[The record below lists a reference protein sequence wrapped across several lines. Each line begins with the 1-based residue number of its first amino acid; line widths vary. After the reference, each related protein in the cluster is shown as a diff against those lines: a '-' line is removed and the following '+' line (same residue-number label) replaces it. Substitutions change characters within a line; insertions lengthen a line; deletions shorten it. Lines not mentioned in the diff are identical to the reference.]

1 MLESSYPR
9 AGMTT
14 NKLLTAMLSAISFS
28 KIENHMDHLQSTL
41 HIRFAQKSEAGRKPE
56 NQDTVGARIPEGNLL
71 TTKGIAI
78 AIADGVSS
86 SNAAREASQTAIA
99 GFLSDYYATPDTWR
113 TQQSAMR
120 VIQSLNASLWG
131 RSQNSIYGEGYLTTF
146 SSLILKGDSGFIF
159 HVGDTRVYRL
169 RDNTLELLTR
179 DHTQRID
186 KHTTHLSRAMGA
198 DPYLEVDMHSLELQ
212 RDDIFILTSDGIHEA
227 IPTAEFKALILNH
240 RDNLD
245 ELVNQALPLALQ
257 HNSNDNLSIQ
267 ALRIENLGTAAQDDA
282 VQVLSRLPFPPVLS
296 PGQSIDGLCIKKIL
310 HESTRSQVYLVEDG
324 QHNLLVMKTPSELY
338 QDDKAYIERFVME
351 AWIGARI
358 HSPAVVRVIPAAESR
373 SCLYYLT
380 EYIPGPT
387 LTQLLKERGVLSIL
401 DAVELTEGLIRGIR
415 AFHRKE
421 TLHQDIKPD
430 NIVISS
436 KGPMIVDFGSCWVA
450 GVQEAGAPF
459 TRDNILGT
467 LDYSAPEYRYGAS
480 ASAASDQFSLAV
492 LLYEMLTGK
501 LPYGSAYSKAMDAK
515 SFHKLKYISAMKHNP
530 LVPYWLDK
538 ALEKALSIN
547 PAHRYEALSEWLQDL
562 KRPNPNWLSQRA
574 QPLIETHPDT
584 LWKIL
589 ALSGWIV
596 AVILF
601 LSRYQ

>member
-1 MLESSYPR
+1 
-9 AGMTT
+9 
-14 NKLLTAMLSAISFS
+14 
-28 KIENHMDHLQSTL
+28 MDHLQSVL
-41 HIRFAQKSEAGRKPE
+41 QISFAQKSEAGRKPE

-86 SNAAREASQTAIA
+86 SKAAREASQTAIA
-99 GFLSDYYATPDTWR
+99 GFLNDYFATPDTWR
-113 TQQSAMR
+113 TQQSAVR
-120 VIQSLNASLWG
+120 VIQSLNSSLWG

-146 SSLILKGDSGFIF
+146 SALVLKGNSGFIF

-169 RDNTLELLTR
+169 RENNLELLTR

-186 KHTTHLSRAMGA
+186 KQTTHLSRAMGA

-212 RDDIFILTSDGIHEA
+212 RGDIFILSSDGIHEQ
-227 IPTAEFKALILNH
+227 IPPAEFKHFIVQHQQDL
-240 RDNLD
+240 
-245 ELVNQALPLALQ
+245 ESLVNQALPLAL
-257 HNSNDNLSIQ
+257 HHKSEDNLSIQ
-267 ALRIENLGTAAQDDA
+267 ALRIEQLGTAGQDDA

-296 PGQSIDGLCIKKIL
+296 PEQMLDGLRIKKIM
-310 HESTRSQVYLVEDG
+310 HESTRSQVYLVEDDNN
-324 QHNLLVMKTPSELY
+324 HLLVMKTPSELF

-358 HSPAVVRVIPAAESR
+358 QSSGVVRVIPTAESR

-387 LTQLLKERGVLSIL
+387 LAQLLKERRTLSIL

-421 TLHQDIKPD
+421 TLHQDLKPD

-436 KGPMIVDFGSCWVA
+436 KGPVIVDFGSCWVA

-459 TRDNILGT
+459 ARDRVLGT
-467 LDYSAPEYRYGAS
+467 LDYSAPEYRYNGNI
-480 ASAASDQFSLAV
+480 SAAADQFSLAV

-501 LPYGSAYSKAMDAK
+501 LPYGSNYSKAMNLK
-515 SFHKLKYISAMKHNP
+515 SFQQLKYISAMKHNP

-538 ALEKALSIN
+538 ALEKALSIY
-547 PAHRYEALSEWLQDL
+547 PGSRYEALSEWLQDL
-562 KRPNPNWLSQRA
+562 KRPNPEWLSPRA
-574 QPLIETHPDT
+574 QPLLERHPEKV
-584 LWKIL
+584 WMVL
-589 ALSGWIV
+589 ALSGWVCAAI
-596 AVILF
+596 ALF
-601 LSRYQ
+601 WRS

>member
-1 MLESSYPR
+1 
-9 AGMTT
+9 
-14 NKLLTAMLSAISFS
+14 
-28 KIENHMDHLQSTL
+28 MDHLQSVL
-41 HIRFAQKSEAGRKPE
+41 QISFAQKSEAGRKPE

-86 SNAAREASQTAIA
+86 SMAAREASQTAIA

-120 VIQSLNASLWG
+120 VIQSLNSSLWG

-146 SSLILKGDSGFIF
+146 SALILKGDSGFIF

-169 RDNTLELLTR
+169 RENNLELLTR

-212 RDDIFILTSDGIHEA
+212 RGDIFILSSDGIHEH
-227 IPTAEFKALILNH
+227 IPPAELKALILAEQH
-240 RDNLD
+240 NLD
-245 ELVNQALPLALQ
+245 RLVNQALPLALQ
-257 HNSNDNLSIQ
+257 HQSEDNLSIQ
-267 ALRIENLGTAAQDDA
+267 ALRIDNLGTAGQNDA
-282 VQVLSRLPFPPVLS
+282 VQVLSRLPFPPVFS
-296 PGQSIDGLCIKKIL
+296 PGQSIDGLTIKKIL
-310 HESTRSQVYLVEDG
+310 HESTRSQVYLVEDEKK
-324 QHNLLVMKTPSELY
+324 NLLVMKTPSELY

-351 AWIGARI
+351 SWIGARI
-358 HSPAVVRVIPAAESR
+358 QSTGVVRVIPASEAR

-401 DAVELTEGLIRGIR
+401 DAVELTESLIRGIR

-421 TLHQDIKPD
+421 TLHQDLKPD
-430 NIVISS
+430 NIVISG
-436 KGPMIVDFGSCWVA
+436 KGPVIVDFGSCWVA
-450 GVQEAGAPF
+450 GVQEAGAPIE
-459 TRDNILGT
+459 RDQVLGT
-467 LDYSAPEYRYGAS
+467 LDYSAPEYRYGGS
-480 ASAASDQFSLAV
+480 TSEASDQFSLAV

-501 LPYGSAYSKAMDAK
+501 QPYGSTYSKAMDLK
-515 SFHKLKYISAMKHNP
+515 NFQKLKYISAMKFNP
-530 LVPYWLDK
+530 LVPYWLDR

-547 PAHRYEALSEWLQDL
+547 PNHRYQALSEWLQDL
-562 KRPNPNWLSQRA
+562 KRPNPDWLVPRS
-574 QPLIETHPDT
+574 QPLLETHPERV
-584 LWKIL
+584 WKVL
-589 ALSGWIV
+589 AICGWLAALLAFI
-596 AVILF
+596 F
-601 LSRYQ
+601 PR